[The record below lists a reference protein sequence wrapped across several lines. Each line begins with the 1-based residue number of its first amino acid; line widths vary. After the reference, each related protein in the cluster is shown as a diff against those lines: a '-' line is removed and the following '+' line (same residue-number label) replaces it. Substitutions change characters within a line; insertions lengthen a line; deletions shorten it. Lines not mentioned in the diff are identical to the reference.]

1 MVCLKSVVVSVILFV
16 GCSSSQEQSSGA
28 TRAYTAWCEYSIE
41 RDAVQNSNVDECV
54 RELRS
59 QGVSVPDSPEKL
71 RQYIVLEQLIIR
83 SCDRQKGVYESL
95 EQCKS
100 AVTSSLSQ
108 ALSDEVSSTDFLV
121 SLAMSSGALTDS
133 PNGCRSTWNIGG
145 KTYNDPWGLDYKND
159 SNDCYGDGR

>member
-1 MVCLKSVVVSVILFV
+1 MFCVRFFVVSAILFV
-16 GCSSSQEQSSGA
+16 GCGRSEEQSSGA

-41 RDAVQNSNVDECV
+41 RDAVRNASVDECV
-54 RELRS
+54 RDIRS
-59 QGVSVPDSPEKL
+59 RGVSVPDSPEKL
-71 RQYIVLEQLIIR
+71 RQYIVLEQLISR
-83 SCDRQKGVYESL
+83 SCDRQSGVYESL

-121 SLAMSSGALTDS
+121 SFAMSSGALTDS
-133 PNGCRSTWNIGG
+133 PNGCGSTWNISG